1 MSKLVAIG
9 DSLTQGFQN
18 GAIFHT
24 AWSYPAM
31 MARSFGM
38 DVPTQFRVPSFPGS
52 GLPINLEELLR
63 TMQQQLGAD
72 VDVLEWTLRFPVL
85 LSQFLDA
92 TEDMYERG
100 PGSRPAAFGGVYH
113 NLAVWG
119 FRVADAFTITPDYCR
134 KVINDEEGVIEDDF
148 LGIPSAPMYRTA
160 LRVLNPR
167 RRPERNHWTV
177 LDNLKQL
184 VQEDGKIENLIIWL
198 GANDCLGTV
207 LELEVKDMPDTR
219 VSDDPE
225 ERRRWNMT
233 HPKVFEHDYHR
244 LADQVRAIVPAGT
257 RVFVGTIPHVTI
269 PPVTQG
275 IPPFKDRYFEY
286 YGRFFSTKE
295 NFNPV
300 WQAHLT
306 RKQAEAIDARVDAF
320 NQTIKRVAEQHGWH
334 CVDMCAILDA
344 LAVKRNEM
352 QDAPGRPLIDYYARL
367 NIPDHPL
374 LRLSPIPSILRLQT
388 TEHGRRLAG
397 GLFSLDCFHP
407 STIGYGIVAEAFL
420 RTMREVGVQ
429 DADPA
434 RLNWN
439 QMILHDSL
447 LQQPPALW
455 DDVTEAAE
463 RNATLWDLIFRVI
476 V

>member
-1 MSKLVAIG
+1 MIKLVAIG
-9 DSLTQGFQN
+9 DSLTQGFQS
-18 GAIFHT
+18 GAISHT

-31 MARSFGM
+31 MARSFGL
-38 DVPTQFRVPSFPGS
+38 DVPLQFRVPNFPGS

-63 TMQQQLGAD
+63 HIQQQLGKD
-72 VDVLEWTLRFPVL
+72 IDTLEWSLRFPAL
-85 LSQFLDA
+85 LRQFLDA

-119 FRVADAFTITPDYCR
+119 FRVADVFTVTADYCR
-134 KVINDEEGVIEDDF
+134 KVINDEEGLIADDF
-148 LGIPSAPMYRTA
+148 LGVPSASMYRTA
-160 LRVLNPR
+160 QRVLNPR
-167 RRPERNHWTV
+167 RRPERDHWTV

-184 VQEDGKIENLIIWL
+184 VQEDEKIENLIIWL

-207 LELEVKDMPDTR
+207 LGLDLKDMPEGD
-219 VSDDPE
+219 VPDDPQ
-225 ERRRWNMT
+225 ERRRWNLT
-233 HPKVFEHDYHR
+233 HTKVFEHDYR
-244 LADQVRAIVPAGT
+244 RMAEQVSAIIPAGT
-257 RVFVGTIPHVTI
+257 NIFVSTIPHVTI

-275 IPPFKDRYFEY
+275 ITPFKGKYFEY
-286 YGRFFSTKE
+286 YGRFFSTKD
-295 NFNPV
+295 NFNPI

-306 RKQAEAIDARVDAF
+306 RKEAEAIDARVDAF
-320 NQTIKRVAEQHGWH
+320 NKTIKRVADQHGWH
-334 CVDMCAILDA
+334 CVEMCAILDA

-367 NIPDHPL
+367 HLTDHPL
-374 LRLSPIPSILRLQT
+374 LHLAPIPNILRLRT
-388 TEHGRRLAG
+388 TEHGQRVAG

-407 STIGYGIVAEAFL
+407 STIGYGIIAEAFL
-420 RTMREVGVQ
+420 RKMKEVGVK

-434 RLNWN
+434 RLSW
-439 QMILHDSL
+439 QEIILHDSL

-463 RNATLWDLIFRVI
+463 HNATLWDLIFRAI